1 MNKAVHT
8 TVRVFGTCVMF
19 ASLSSGCASYVEPG
33 RVPMS
38 TVDLNT
44 FQIDCKLKVQQVAML
59 QSMRQNRNDTFMAQM
74 KSMTDPFTWSVN
86 HDIAYGNPNKYIDY
100 HLYNLNNHCH

>member
-19 ASLSSGCASYVEPG
+19 ASLFSGCASYVEPG
-33 RVPMS
+33 RVPMA

-44 FQIDCKLKVQQVAML
+44 FQVNCAIKDQQVTML
-59 QSMRQNRNDTFMAQM
+59 QSMRQSRDDTFMARL
-74 KSMTDPFTWSVN
+74 KSMTEPFSWSIN
-86 HDIAYGNPNKYIDY
+86 HDIAHGNPNKFIDY
-100 HLYNLNNHCH
+100 HLYNLNNFCR